1 MKKTLQFLGFKKT
14 KTRKKFDYYFIKGFT
29 LVEIIGA
36 IVLLTVIGLIIYPV
50 INNLISDSKDDLYK
64 KQIEELERISNTWV
78 TRNYKKLKLEAGYS
92 YNLSFEELKEA
103 GLISEQHIK
112 NPKTGELLEGCIT
125 LSYNSENKNYDIK
138 YDSECQAYG
147 ETKHP
152 TIVLS
157 TNSGVINGYGYATS
171 NFDVVVSGS
180 NITSYMYCKGEYEC
194 EPDTKV
200 ESSSGIIPIS
210 NNGTTYV
217 CAIGTNEFMSS
228 EKVCKV
234 YKLDKTKPEEG
245 ELVIDGTLGENGWY
259 VSDVKLSVRD
269 VEGVT
274 STLNITEITRDTSGT
289 EIIMT
294 SKNNKTGAVK
304 VTNYTVKVDKTK
316 PTVGELVINGTK
328 GNNGWYKS
336 DVVFSVVNGN
346 DTLSGHADTIS
357 SIASITKDTKGTK
370 VIVTTKDKAG
380 NTSTKE
386 YTVKV
391 DKTAPTAGT
400 LTINGEKGSGD
411 WYLSDVTFT
420 INDGSDATS
429 GHAKTTSTHTS
440 VIGETTGTKVVV
452 TTIDNAGNTSTREYN
467 IKIDKNKPT
476 EGTLVIDGTLGE
488 NGWYVSDVKL
498 SVKDIEGVTSTLNI
512 TEITSDTSGQEV
524 VMTTKNNKTGA
535 VKVTKYTIKVDK
547 TKPTVGELAINGT
560 KGNNG
565 WYTSDVTFSVKN
577 GSDSTSGHATT
588 TSSITSIIKD
598 TKGTK
603 VIVTTKDKAGNTST
617 KEYIVKVDKTAPT
630 AGTLTISGTKG
641 SGDWY
646 LSDVTL
652 TVNNGSDST
661 SGHAKTTST
670 HTSVSGNTSGTKVV
684 VTTVDNAGNTSTRE
698 YNIKIDKN
706 KPTEGTLVIDGTL
719 GENGWYVS
727 NVNLSVKDIEGVT
740 STLNINKITS
750 NTAGTEVVMTSKN
763 NKTGAVKVT
772 KYTVKVDKTKPTVG
786 ELVINGTKG
795 NNGWYTSDVTFSVKN
810 GSDSMSGHSKTTSSI
825 TSITKDTTGTKV
837 VVTTKDKAGNTAT
850 KEYTVKV
857 DKTAPIPGTL
867 TISGT
872 KGLGDWYL
880 SDVTLKVNDGSDVT
894 SGHAK
899 TTSTHTSVSGN
910 TSGTKVVVTTVDN
923 AGNTSTRE
931 YNIKIDKEEPEEG
944 TLIID
949 GNLGEN
955 GWYVSDVKLSV
966 SDTAGITSTLNIT
979 EITSDTKGTEVVMT
993 STNDTTGAVKVT
1005 KYTVKVDK
1013 TKPTVGELV
1022 ISGTKGDNGWYKSNV
1037 TFSVKNGSDSTSGH
1051 ASTTSSITSIT
1062 KDTKGTKVVVTTKD
1076 KAGNTST
1083 KEYIVKMDK
1092 TAPIPGTLTISGTKG
1107 LGEWYLS
1114 DVTLK
1119 VNDGSDSTS
1128 GHASTTSTHTSVVG
1142 NTSGTVVTVTTKDK
1156 AGNTATRKYT
1166 IRIDKNEPTAGTLII
1181 DGNLGENGWY
1191 VSDVKLSVSDT
1202 AGITSTL
1209 NITKITSDTK
1219 GTEVTMTSKNNTTGA
1234 VKVTKYT
1241 VKVDKTKPTIGKLVI
1256 NGTEGNNGW
1265 YKSNVTFSVTNG
1277 SDTLSGHASTTS
1289 SISSITKDTKGTKVI
1304 LTTKDKAGNITTK
1317 EYTIKMDKT
1326 APTTPTSMNF
1336 VFGNWSQ
1343 YTDNTWTNQSIYAA
1357 STTSNPG
1364 PSGSSD
1370 TTSGLWKYQISTD
1383 NVNWVDYNYTASGI
1397 YLMSTDGVHTRYF
1410 RAVDNAGNVSSII
1423 SRTAKVDKTAPTVPT
1438 VTYNSGSNSCSWKNN
1453 YNLTLNSSDS
1463 LSGVRVYQV
1472 DWTGDSASNSDV
1484 ASNFIPWN
1492 GYSSCNNRFRAV
1504 DNAGNVSEWT
1514 GVHHIHMDTEKP
1526 AHTNWWWGTVNKDI
1540 AQLYIQTTDNVGISR
1555 VQCPTST
1562 ATGGYNNWHWFNAVW
1577 DSSQNA
1583 YRCDITPSTFG
1594 HYNQTYTTHLY
1605 IYDHAGNGGYYNA
1618 TNANIPVNERFLRSE
1633 ILSESIKGSNVT
1645 WTTAWQTGNTSG
1657 LYSQST
1663 SKGTTYYFR
1672 GNPTNNYIKFAN
1684 KIWRIIRVNEDGTV
1698 KIMLNDAVSGDIFN
1712 SSTYGFDKMYYSNS
1726 NLKNIVNSWYNTN
1739 ITGTNASKVVTGSY
1753 FCEAAKLMYFSGSVG
1768 NFSVPVKENY
1778 TPNFECATDGN
1789 GKGLVTASVGLITY
1803 DEIAFAGGWYYDF
1816 SLSYPYYLNNANLA
1830 DRARWTMSP
1839 AGNNSDSSYALA
1851 FIIYNGGAWHTAV
1864 SSGSLISPVVNLK
1877 GDIAITGSGT
1887 SSDPYVPK
1895 N

>member
-1 MKKTLQFLGFKKT
+1 
-14 KTRKKFDYYFIKGFT
+14 
-29 LVEIIGA
+29 
-36 IVLLTVIGLIIYPV
+36 
-50 INNLISDSKDDLYK
+50 
-64 KQIEELERISNTWV
+64 
-78 TRNYKKLKLEAGYS
+78 
-92 YNLSFEELKEA
+92 
-103 GLISEQHIK
+103 
-112 NPKTGELLEGCIT
+112 
-125 LSYNSENKNYDIK
+125 
-138 YDSECQAYG
+138 
-147 ETKHP
+147 
-152 TIVLS
+152 
-157 TNSGVINGYGYATS
+157 
-171 NFDVVVSGS
+171 
-180 NITSYMYCKGEYEC
+180 MYCKGEYEC

-357 SIASITKDTKGTK
+357 SIASITSDTKGTK

-391 DKTAPTAGT
+391 DKTAPT
-400 LTINGEKGSGD
+400 
-411 WYLSDVTFT
+411 
-420 INDGSDATS
+420 
-429 GHAKTTSTHTS
+429 
-440 VIGETTGTKVVV
+440 
-452 TTIDNAGNTSTREYN
+452 
-467 IKIDKNKPT
+467 
-476 EGTLVIDGTLGE
+476 
-488 NGWYVSDVKL
+488 
-498 SVKDIEGVTSTLNI
+498 
-512 TEITSDTSGQEV
+512 
-524 VMTTKNNKTGA
+524 
-535 VKVTKYTIKVDK
+535 
-547 TKPTVGELAINGT
+547 
-560 KGNNG
+560 
-565 WYTSDVTFSVKN
+565 
-577 GSDSTSGHATT
+577 
-588 TSSITSIIKD
+588 
-598 TKGTK
+598 
-603 VIVTTKDKAGNTST
+603 
-617 KEYIVKVDKTAPT
+617 
-630 AGTLTISGTKG
+630 
-641 SGDWY
+641 
-646 LSDVTL
+646 
-652 TVNNGSDST
+652 
-661 SGHAKTTST
+661 
-670 HTSVSGNTSGTKVV
+670 
-684 VTTVDNAGNTSTRE
+684 
-698 YNIKIDKN
+698 
-706 KPTEGTLVIDGTL
+706 
-719 GENGWYVS
+719 
-727 NVNLSVKDIEGVT
+727 
-740 STLNINKITS
+740 
-750 NTAGTEVVMTSKN
+750 
-763 NKTGAVKVT
+763 
-772 KYTVKVDKTKPTVG
+772 
-786 ELVINGTKG
+786 
-795 NNGWYTSDVTFSVKN
+795 
-810 GSDSMSGHSKTTSSI
+810 
-825 TSITKDTTGTKV
+825 
-837 VVTTKDKAGNTAT
+837 
-850 KEYTVKV
+850 
-857 DKTAPIPGTL
+857 
-867 TISGT
+867 
-872 KGLGDWYL
+872 
-880 SDVTLKVNDGSDVT
+880 
-894 SGHAK
+894 
-899 TTSTHTSVSGN
+899 
-910 TSGTKVVVTTVDN
+910 
-923 AGNTSTRE
+923 
-931 YNIKIDKEEPEEG
+931 
-944 TLIID
+944 
-949 GNLGEN
+949 
-955 GWYVSDVKLSV
+955 
-966 SDTAGITSTLNIT
+966 
-979 EITSDTKGTEVVMT
+979 
-993 STNDTTGAVKVT
+993 
-1005 KYTVKVDK
+1005 
-1013 TKPTVGELV
+1013 
-1022 ISGTKGDNGWYKSNV
+1022 
-1037 TFSVKNGSDSTSGH
+1037 
-1051 ASTTSSITSIT
+1051 
-1062 KDTKGTKVVVTTKD
+1062 
-1076 KAGNTST
+1076 
-1083 KEYIVKMDK
+1083 
-1092 TAPIPGTLTISGTKG
+1092 
-1107 LGEWYLS
+1107 
-1114 DVTLK
+1114 
-1119 VNDGSDSTS
+1119 
-1128 GHASTTSTHTSVVG
+1128 
-1142 NTSGTVVTVTTKDK
+1142 
-1156 AGNTATRKYT
+1156 
-1166 IRIDKNEPTAGTLII
+1166 
-1181 DGNLGENGWY
+1181 
-1191 VSDVKLSVSDT
+1191 
-1202 AGITSTL
+1202 
-1209 NITKITSDTK
+1209 
-1219 GTEVTMTSKNNTTGA
+1219 
-1234 VKVTKYT
+1234 
-1241 VKVDKTKPTIGKLVI
+1241 
-1256 NGTEGNNGW
+1256 
-1265 YKSNVTFSVTNG
+1265 
-1277 SDTLSGHASTTS
+1277 
-1289 SISSITKDTKGTKVI
+1289 
-1304 LTTKDKAGNITTK
+1304 
-1317 EYTIKMDKT
+1317 
-1326 APTTPTSMNF
+1326 
-1336 VFGNWSQ
+1336 
-1343 YTDNTWTNQSIYAA
+1343 
-1357 STTSNPG
+1357 
-1364 PSGSSD
+1364 
-1370 TTSGLWKYQISTD
+1370 
-1383 NVNWVDYNYTASGI
+1383 
-1397 YLMSTDGVHTRYF
+1397 
-1410 RAVDNAGNVSSII
+1410 
-1423 SRTAKVDKTAPTVPT
+1423 VPT
-1438 VTYNSGSNSCSWKNN
+1438 VTYNGGSNSCSWKNN

-1472 DWTGDSASNSDV
+1472 DWMGDNASNSDV

-1504 DNAGNVSEWT
+1504 DNAGNISEWT

-1526 AHTNWWWGTVNKDI
+1526 VHTNWWWGTVNKDI

-1562 ATGGYNNWHWFNAVW
+1562 ATGGYNNWYWFNAVW

-1739 ITGTNASKVVTGSY
+1739 ITGTNASKVVTGNY

>member
-14 KTRKKFDYYFIKGFT
+14 KTRKKFDYYFMKGFT

-78 TRNYKKLKLEAGYS
+78 AKNYKKLKLEAGYS

-138 YDSECQAYG
+138 YAPECQAYG

-336 DVVFSVVNGN
+336 DVVFSV
-346 DTLSGHADTIS
+346 
-357 SIASITKDTKGTK
+357 
-370 VIVTTKDKAG
+370 
-380 NTSTKE
+380 
-386 YTVKV
+386 
-391 DKTAPTAGT
+391 
-400 LTINGEKGSGD
+400 
-411 WYLSDVTFT
+411 
-420 INDGSDATS
+420 
-429 GHAKTTSTHTS
+429 
-440 VIGETTGTKVVV
+440 
-452 TTIDNAGNTSTREYN
+452 
-467 IKIDKNKPT
+467 
-476 EGTLVIDGTLGE
+476 
-488 NGWYVSDVKL
+488 
-498 SVKDIEGVTSTLNI
+498 
-512 TEITSDTSGQEV
+512 
-524 VMTTKNNKTGA
+524 
-535 VKVTKYTIKVDK
+535 
-547 TKPTVGELAINGT
+547 
-560 KGNNG
+560 
-565 WYTSDVTFSVKN
+565 
-577 GSDSTSGHATT
+577 
-588 TSSITSIIKD
+588 
-598 TKGTK
+598 
-603 VIVTTKDKAGNTST
+603 
-617 KEYIVKVDKTAPT
+617 
-630 AGTLTISGTKG
+630 
-641 SGDWY
+641 
-646 LSDVTL
+646 
-652 TVNNGSDST
+652 
-661 SGHAKTTST
+661 
-670 HTSVSGNTSGTKVV
+670 
-684 VTTVDNAGNTSTRE
+684 
-698 YNIKIDKN
+698 
-706 KPTEGTLVIDGTL
+706 
-719 GENGWYVS
+719 
-727 NVNLSVKDIEGVT
+727 
-740 STLNINKITS
+740 
-750 NTAGTEVVMTSKN
+750 
-763 NKTGAVKVT
+763 
-772 KYTVKVDKTKPTVG
+772 
-786 ELVINGTKG
+786 
-795 NNGWYTSDVTFSVKN
+795 
-810 GSDSMSGHSKTTSSI
+810 
-825 TSITKDTTGTKV
+825 
-837 VVTTKDKAGNTAT
+837 
-850 KEYTVKV
+850 
-857 DKTAPIPGTL
+857 
-867 TISGT
+867 
-872 KGLGDWYL
+872 
-880 SDVTLKVNDGSDVT
+880 
-894 SGHAK
+894 
-899 TTSTHTSVSGN
+899 
-910 TSGTKVVVTTVDN
+910 
-923 AGNTSTRE
+923 
-931 YNIKIDKEEPEEG
+931 
-944 TLIID
+944 
-949 GNLGEN
+949 
-955 GWYVSDVKLSV
+955 
-966 SDTAGITSTLNIT
+966 
-979 EITSDTKGTEVVMT
+979 
-993 STNDTTGAVKVT
+993 
-1005 KYTVKVDK
+1005 
-1013 TKPTVGELV
+1013 
-1022 ISGTKGDNGWYKSNV
+1022 
-1037 TFSVKNGSDSTSGH
+1037 
-1051 ASTTSSITSIT
+1051 
-1062 KDTKGTKVVVTTKD
+1062 
-1076 KAGNTST
+1076 
-1083 KEYIVKMDK
+1083 
-1092 TAPIPGTLTISGTKG
+1092 
-1107 LGEWYLS
+1107 
-1114 DVTLK
+1114 
-1119 VNDGSDSTS
+1119 
-1128 GHASTTSTHTSVVG
+1128 
-1142 NTSGTVVTVTTKDK
+1142 
-1156 AGNTATRKYT
+1156 
-1166 IRIDKNEPTAGTLII
+1166 
-1181 DGNLGENGWY
+1181 
-1191 VSDVKLSVSDT
+1191 
-1202 AGITSTL
+1202 
-1209 NITKITSDTK
+1209 
-1219 GTEVTMTSKNNTTGA
+1219 
-1234 VKVTKYT
+1234 
-1241 VKVDKTKPTIGKLVI
+1241 
-1256 NGTEGNNGW
+1256 
-1265 YKSNVTFSVTNG
+1265 TNG

-1289 SISSITKDTKGTKVI
+1289 SISSITKDTKGTKVT
-1304 LTTKDKAGNITTK
+1304 LTTKDKAGNTSTK

-1410 RAVDNAGNVSSII
+1410 RAVDNAGNISSII

-1438 VTYNSGSNSCSWKNN
+1438 VTYNGGSNSCSWKNN

-1472 DWTGDSASNSDV
+1472 DWMGDNASNSDV

-1504 DNAGNVSEWT
+1504 DNAGNISEWT

-1526 AHTNWWWGTVNKDI
+1526 VHTNWWWGTVNKDI
-1540 AQLYIQTTDNVGISR
+1540 AQLYIQATDNVGISR

-1562 ATGGYNNWHWFNAVW
+1562 ATGGYNNWHWFDAVW
-1577 DSSQNA
+1577 DSSKNA

-1605 IYDHAGNGGYYNA
+1605 MYDHAGNGGYYNA

-1739 ITGTNASKVVTGSY
+1739 ITGTNASKVVTGNY